1 MQVHTNDPKKP
12 AITLS
17 VSMNIKDL
25 MHTKKF
31 KAAEIFS
38 EQCSP
43 CHVEKGRGKKGF
55 ELFAADC
62 MMCHNAGKSALP
74 LAEMRKKSGAEIN
87 AAIRNGIKNTAMPG
101 WSAKKGGPLTDD
113 EINSLIPL
121 FEGSEK

>member
-17 VSMNIKDL
+17 VSMDIKDL

-31 KAAEIFS
+31 EAAEIFS

-62 MMCHNAGKSALP
+62 LMCHNAGKSALP
-74 LAEMRKKSGAEIN
+74 LAVMRKKPRAEIN

>member
-1 MQVHTNDPKKP
+1 MD
-12 AITLS
+12 
-17 VSMNIKDL
+17 IKDP

-31 KAAEIFS
+31 EAAEIFS
-38 EQCSP
+38 EQCKA

-55 ELFAADC
+55 GLFAADC
-62 MMCHNAGKSALP
+62 LMCHNVGKSALP
-74 LAEMRKKSGAEIN
+74 LAVMRKKPGAEIT

-121 FEGSEK
+121 FESSEK

>member
-1 MQVHTNDPKKP
+1 
-12 AITLS
+12 
-17 VSMNIKDL
+17 MNIKDL
-25 MHTKKF
+25 IHTKKL

-38 EQCSP
+38 EQCSA
-43 CHVEKGRGKKGF
+43 CHVENGRGKKGF

-62 MMCHNAGKSALP
+62 LMCHNAGKSALP
-74 LAEMRKKSGAEIN
+74 LTEMRKKPRAEIN

-121 FEGSEK
+121 FESSEK